1 MANIARHQLD
11 AFSDLVLPVIVI
23 SAACSF
29 NIHQST
35 CHSGMHYLAVLPG
48 FGQAAAPA
56 AITEAFPLCL
66 IHIFQLGGFP
76 PWLVRHAIGAYARF

>member
-1 MANIARHQLD
+1 MANIAGHQLD
-11 AFSDLVLPVIVI
+11 AFSDPVLSVIVI
-23 SAACSF
+23 SAACSLD
-29 NIHQST
+29 IHEPT
-35 CHSGMHYLAVLPG
+35 GHSGMHYLAVLPG

-56 AITEAFPLCL
+56 DITEAFPLCL

>member
-1 MANIARHQLD
+1 MVNIARHQLD

-29 NIHQST
+29 NIHEPT
-35 CHSGMHYLAVLPG
+35 GHSGMHYLAVLPG

-56 AITEAFPLCL
+56 AITEALPLLL
-66 IHIFQLGGFP
+66 IH
-76 PWLVRHAIGAYARF
+76 VC